1 MERTKTID
9 MLNELIMIC
18 NNRIYIYTY
27 TINRIDNFDL
37 KVLISNLLTN
47 TKECREVLAKEVK
60 SLGGTVVQ
68 GISSNDVFFRLNKYI
83 KKSVLAKNYRLVFI
97 SIEFC
102 EYLVIHAYDKAIE
115 NSNQQFNIELIMVLT
130 TQKNGIQTNQ
140 KQLNSFSEM
149 VS

>member
-1 MERTKTID
+1 MKRTDTID
-9 MLNELIMIC
+9 MLNDLIMIC

-27 TINRIDNFDL
+27 TTNKIDTFDL
-37 KVLISNLLTN
+37 KAMISNLLTN
-47 TKECREVLAKEVK
+47 TKECREVLAQEVK

-68 GISSNDVFFRLNKYI
+68 GLSSNDVFFRLNKHI
-83 KKSVLAKNYRLVFI
+83 KKSILAKNLRLVLI

-115 NSNQQFNIELIMVLT
+115 NSKQQFNADQLMVLM

-140 KQLNSFSEM
+140 KKLNVYCEM